1 MRKVGLLGGMSWE
14 STAEYY
20 RLINELVRDE
30 LGGAHSAELVL
41 ASVDFATF
49 EPLLAARRWDQVAE
63 FLIEAARTVERAGA
77 EAVVI
82 CTNTGHIVADDVAQA
97 VEIPVLHIVDVVAE
111 AIRAAGLSNVG
122 LLGTMFTMTE
132 PFFVERLLEHGI
144 STVVPRT
151 SDRGA
156 VNSIIFDELVVGQI
170 RDISRRDLVGIID
183 RLAASGAQGVVLGCT
198 ELELLVSAAD
208 TTVPLFP
215 TARLHAEAAVRFA
228 IHGTLNQPGPRPAQT
243 GHGSHSD
250 IVITRRF
257 ERHRS
262 EIYRAFVD
270 PDQIARWFGPE
281 GFSVHRD
288 TVVIDA
294 RVGGH
299 QRFVMVCDTDADMTS
314 AVHATYTEVVENEVL
329 AGDEIVAG
337 IAGFEGIDRIHLRL
351 EFHDV
356 DGGTVLHLTQGPY
369 GEQFRGLATEG
380 WESSFT
386 KLDRLLNR

>member
-30 LGGAHSAELVL
+30 LGGPHSAELVL

-49 EPLLAARRWDQVAE
+49 EPLLAGRRWDLVAE
-63 FLIEAARTVERAGA
+63 FLIDAARTVELAGA

-97 VEIPVLHIVDVVAE
+97 VNIPVLHIVDVVAE
-111 AIRAAGLSNVG
+111 AILAAGLSTVG

-132 PFFVERLLEHGI
+132 PFFVERLRGHGI

-183 RLAASGAQGVVLGCT
+183 HLAASGAEGVVLGCT

-215 TARLHAEAAVRFA
+215 KARLHAEAAVRFA
-228 IHGTLNQPGPRPAQT
+228 IHGTLSPPEPRAAPA
-243 GHGSHSD
+243 GHGPHSD
-250 IVITRRF
+250 IVITRMF
-257 ERHRS
+257 DRHRS

-281 GFSVHRD
+281 GFSVHWD

-356 DGGTVLHLTQGPY
+356 DGGTLLRLTQGPY
-369 GEQFRGLATEG
+369 GEQFRGLATQG

>member
-77 EAVVI
+77 KAVVI
-82 CTNTGHIVADDVAQA
+82 CTNTG
-97 VEIPVLHIVDVVAE
+97 HIVDVVAE

>member
-82 CTNTGHIVADDVAQA
+82 CTNTG
-97 VEIPVLHIVDVVAE
+97 HIVDVVAE

-351 EFHDV
+351 EFQDV